1 MEEMLIVG
9 MQDVN
14 FTDDRTGQQVI
25 GTSFYFTQQKDRV
38 VGVFAGKMFVSN
50 QKVAGL
56 SYVPKVGDRVRVYFN
71 RYGKPENFEL
81 VAPAK

>member
-1 MEEMLIVG
+1 MEQIVIVG
-9 MQDVN
+9 MQNVN
-14 FTDDRTGQQVI
+14 FTDDRTGQQVM
-25 GTSFYFTQQKDRV
+25 GTTFYFTQEKENV
-38 VGVFAGKMFVSN
+38 TGLASGKMFVSN

-81 VAPAK
+81 VVPAK